1 MDSAREAIVNQ
12 ECQKVAE
19 RIKVHIMR
27 QPDAFWGKCEI
38 NFQEDLAHTINVR
51 YSDNLRKA
59 TI

>member
-1 MDSAREAIVNQ
+1 MDSAREEIVNQ

-19 RIKVHIMR
+19 AVKKHIMR
-27 QPDAFWGKCEI
+27 QPEGFWGMCEI
-38 NFQEDLAHTINVR
+38 NFQEDLAITLNVR